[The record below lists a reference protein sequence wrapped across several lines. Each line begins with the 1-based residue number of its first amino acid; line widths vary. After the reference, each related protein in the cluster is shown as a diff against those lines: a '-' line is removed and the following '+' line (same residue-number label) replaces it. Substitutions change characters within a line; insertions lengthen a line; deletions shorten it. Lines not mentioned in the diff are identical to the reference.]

1 MLYNLIPLM
10 DAIGAVSFL
19 FAFRFAWKSIPHAGE
34 SRAYWILLSFGM
46 LQAFAYC
53 LSSMLETLGYNTAA
67 FSAFKPILAAALIV
81 NLSLAAIL
89 SYVSVT
95 RPFD

>member
-1 MLYNLIPLM
+1 MMYDLIPIM
-10 DAIGAVSFL
+10 DAIGAVAFL

-34 SRAYWILLSFGM
+34 SRAYWIILSFGM

-53 LSSMLETLGYNTAA
+53 LSTMLETLQYNAQA
-67 FSAFKPILAAALIV
+67 FSEFKPILAAALIV